1 MMATYTG
8 FSNKYNSSYSS
19 IYNDRDSAIQGYESR
34 IKQLYEIVNK
44 SQLKAV
50 DLKALIEVLTKSN
63 DVLIEENKELK
74 IELDKIHSRFDIL
87 DL

>member
-8 FSNKYNSSYSS
+8 FNNKYNSSYSS
-19 IYNDRDSAIQGYESR
+19 IYNDRDSAIAGYESR
-34 IKQLYEIVNK
+34 IKQLYEMVNK
-44 SQLKAV
+44 SHVKAA
-50 DLKALIEVLTKSN
+50 DLQALIEVLTKSN

-74 IELDKIHSRFDIL
+74 VELDKIHSRFDIL

>member
-1 MMATYTG
+1 MMATYSG

-19 IYNDRDSAIQGYESR
+19 IYNDRDSEIQGYESR
-34 IKQLYEIVNK
+34 MKQLYEMLNK
-44 SQLKAV
+44 SQVKAA
-50 DLKALIEVLTKSN
+50 DLEALVEVLTKSN